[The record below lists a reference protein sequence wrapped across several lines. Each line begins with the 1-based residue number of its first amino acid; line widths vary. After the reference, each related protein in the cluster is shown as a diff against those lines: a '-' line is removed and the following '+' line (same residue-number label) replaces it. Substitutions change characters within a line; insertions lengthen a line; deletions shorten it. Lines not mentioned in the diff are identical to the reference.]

1 VLLLR
6 TIGEWRRLRTVPR
19 FERCYSILPG
29 NAMSQLREIDLFS
42 LASVDG
48 IATIFMVLF
57 VALVLLIG
65 RWLWR

>member
-1 VLLLR
+1 LLR
-6 TIGEWRRLRTVPR
+6 TIGEWRRLRSVPR
-19 FERCYSILPG
+19 FARDYSISPG
-29 NAMSQLREIDLFS
+29 NAMLQLRDIDLFG